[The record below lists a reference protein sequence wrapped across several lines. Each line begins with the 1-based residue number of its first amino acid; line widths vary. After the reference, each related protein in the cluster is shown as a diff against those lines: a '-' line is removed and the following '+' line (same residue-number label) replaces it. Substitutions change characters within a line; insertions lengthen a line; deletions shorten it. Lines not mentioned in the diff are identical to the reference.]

1 MVLSKATR
9 NKIEKRSRDHGNM
22 YTPGRGSAVA
32 HVEKD
37 ATVVCLHSLLFFFII
52 IPEMSETPMPN
63 MAEASYF

>member
-1 MVLSKATR
+1 MATR
-9 NKIEKRSRDHGNM
+9 NKIDKRSRDHGNM

-37 ATVVCLHSLLFFFII
+37 VTVVCVLSLLFFFFVIS
-52 IPEMSETPMPN
+52 EMSETPLPN

>member
-1 MVLSKATR
+1 MVLSMATR
-9 NKIEKRSRDHGNM
+9 NKIDKRSRDHGNM

-37 ATVVCLHSLLFFFII
+37 ATFFFII